1 MPQPV
6 LSVLIAD
13 DEAAIRNGLLN
24 AIPWNDLHAQVIDTA
39 PDGLY
44 ALSCIQTYHPD
55 LVIIDIKMPGMDGLE
70 VIRRAKSEGAECRF
84 LILSGYDDF
93 SLAQKAIRY
102 GANGYFLK
110 PLKIDE
116 FKDELNRQFSEL
128 LSQKH
133 FSTAKQNIE
142 SLMRTSGI
150 FFFNQLIRGEITGP
164 DETARRYSVLNLSV
178 KNSTLRAVVCSCTSS
193 DKSVLIPLLERASRL
208 FHELLSNITFDFWI
222 YQDEQLVLLVNIDQ
236 DSDLQKL
243 YQSCVNVAAI
253 LNQQPDESKPRFFI
267 GIGQTVSSLAYA
279 STSYQSALLALSYHI
294 YEKDDNIYDSSMICK
309 KEPSFSPESIQIEP
323 LLQALETANESAVAS
338 YCHDFIQ
345 SLFFVPMP
353 PPDFIRGMCIYLTNH
368 ARILFFARHSDLSP
382 AAPVTGEETRFLH
395 SVGDLEHW
403 LISSLTDFSHQYFT
417 QHAHRDPVIET
428 AKQFIQ
434 EHISSNIKAR
444 DIALA
449 VNLSETYFTTYFKAK
464 TGQNFRDYVLNAR
477 IDYAKQLL
485 TRGEMN
491 ISEVA
496 YATGYQDYRSF
507 SRAFKNVTGISPSD
521 YESLC

>member
-1 MPQPV
+1 
-6 LSVLIAD
+6 
-13 DEAAIRNGLLN
+13 
-24 AIPWNDLHAQVIDTA
+24 
-39 PDGLY
+39 
-44 ALSCIQTYHPD
+44 
-55 LVIIDIKMPGMDGLE
+55 
-70 VIRRAKSEGAECRF
+70 
-84 LILSGYDDF
+84 
-93 SLAQKAIRY
+93 
-102 GANGYFLK
+102 
-110 PLKIDE
+110 
-116 FKDELNRQFSEL
+116 
-128 LSQKH
+128 
-133 FSTAKQNIE
+133 
-142 SLMRTSGI
+142 
-150 FFFNQLIRGEITGP
+150 
-164 DETARRYSVLNLSV
+164 
-178 KNSTLRAVVCSCTSS
+178 
-193 DKSVLIPLLERASRL
+193 
-208 FHELLSNITFDFWI
+208 
-222 YQDEQLVLLVNIDQ
+222 
-236 DSDLQKL
+236 
-243 YQSCVNVAAI
+243 
-253 LNQQPDESKPRFFI
+253 
-267 GIGQTVSSLAYA
+267 
-279 STSYQSALLALSYHI
+279 
-294 YEKDDNIYDSSMICK
+294 MICK

>member
-13 DEAAIRNGLLN
+13 DEAVIRNGLLD
-24 AIPWNDLHAQVIDTA
+24 AIPWNDLHAHVIDTA

-44 ALSCIQTYHPD
+44 ALSCIQRYHPD
-55 LVIIDIKMPGMDGLE
+55 LVVIDIKMPGLDGLE
-70 VIRRAKSEGAECRF
+70 VIRRAKAEGAECRF

-133 FSTAKQNIE
+133 MSAAKQNIE
-142 SLMRTSGI
+142 SLMHTSGI
-150 FFFNQLIRGEITGP
+150 FFLNQLIRGEIIGS
-164 DETARRYSVLNLSV
+164 DETAKRYSVLNLNV
-178 KNSTLRAVVCSCTSS
+178 NNSTLCAVVCTCASS
-193 DKSVLIPLLERASRL
+193 DKAIFVSLLDRASRL
-208 FHELLSNITFDFWI
+208 FCELLSSTFFEFWI
-222 YQDEQLVLLVNIDQ
+222 YQDEQLVLLVNIDSTE
-236 DSDLQKL
+236 DFKKL
-243 YQSCVNVAAI
+243 HHCAASVTAV
-253 LNQQPDESKPRFFI
+253 LNQHSDESITRFFV
-267 GIGQTVSSLAYA
+267 GIGQTVSSLEHA
-279 STSYQSALLALSYHI
+279 SASYQSALLALSYHI
-294 YEKDDNIYDSSMICK
+294 YEKVDEVYDSSIICTRQ
-309 KEPSFSPESIQIEP
+309 PTFSVESIQIEP
-323 LLQALETANESAVAS
+323 LLQALETANEVAVS
-338 YCHDFIQ
+338 KYCHDFIQ
-345 SLFFVPMP
+345 SLLFVPMP
-353 PPDFIRGMCIYLTNH
+353 PPDFLRGMCIYLTNH
-368 ARILFFARHSDLSP
+368 ARILFFARHADLSP
-382 AAPVTGEETRFLH
+382 ASPVTGEETRFMH
-395 SVGDLEHW
+395 SVHDLEHW
-403 LISSLTDFSHQYFT
+403 LVSSLTDFSHHYLED
-417 QHAHRDPVIET
+417 HAHRDPVIET
-428 AKQFIQ
+428 TRQFVQ

-449 VNLSETYFTTYFKAK
+449 VNLSETYFTTYFKNK

-485 TRGEMN
+485 SRREMN

-521 YESLC
+521 YEKL

>member
-13 DEAAIRNGLLN
+13 DEAAIRNGLLD

-44 ALSCIQTYHPD
+44 ALSCIQRYHPD
-55 LVIIDIKMPGMDGLE
+55 LVVIDIKMPGIDGLE
-70 VIRRAKSEGAECRF
+70 VIRRAKAEGAECRF

-133 FSTAKQNIE
+133 VSAAKQNIE
-142 SLMRTSGI
+142 SLMHTSGI
-150 FFFNQLIRGEITGP
+150 FFLNQLIRSEITGP
-164 DETARRYSVLNLSV
+164 DETARRYSVLNLNV
-178 KNSTLRAVVCSCTSS
+178 KNSSLCAIVCTCAAS
-193 DKSVLIPLLERASRL
+193 DKAVILPILDRASRL
-208 FHELLSNITFDFWI
+208 FHELLSGFSFDLWI
-222 YQDEQLVLLVNIDQ
+222 YQDKQLVLLANL
-236 DSDLQKL
+236 DSSEMFKKL
-243 YQSCVNVAAI
+243 YHAVASVTAI
-253 LNQQPDESKPRFFI
+253 LNQPSDEPPARFFA
-267 GIGQTVSSLAYA
+267 GIGQTVSSLAHA
-279 STSYQSALLALSYHI
+279 SASYQSALLALSYHI
-294 YEKDDNIYDSSMICK
+294 YEKDDEVYDSSIICTRQ
-309 KEPSFSPESIQIEP
+309 PSFCMETINMEP
-323 LLQALETANESAVAS
+323 LLQALETASESAVDA
-338 YCHDFIQ
+338 YCRDFIH

-353 PPDFIRGMCIYLTNH
+353 PPDFIRGMCIYMTNH
-368 ARILFFARHSDLSP
+368 ARILFFARHSDLTP
-382 AAPVTGEETRFLH
+382 APPVTGEETRFMH
-395 SVGDLEHW
+395 SVHDLEHW
-403 LISSLTDFSHQYFT
+403 LVSSLTDFGHQYLT
-417 QHAHRDPVIET
+417 SHTHRDPVIET

-449 VNLSETYFTTYFKAK
+449 VNLSETYFTTYFKNK

-485 TRGEMN
+485 SRREMN

-521 YESLC
+521 YESL

>member
-13 DEAAIRNGLLN
+13 DEAAIRNGLLD

-44 ALSCIQTYHPD
+44 ALSCIKRYHPD
-55 LVIIDIKMPGMDGLE
+55 LVVIDIKMPGIDGLE
-70 VIRRAKSEGAECRF
+70 VIRRAKAEGAECRF

-93 SLAQKAIRY
+93 SLAQRAIRY

-133 FSTAKQNIE
+133 VSAAKQNIE
-142 SLMRTSGI
+142 SLMHTSGI
-150 FFFNQLIRGEITGP
+150 FFLNQLIRGEIIGT
-164 DETARRYSVLNLSV
+164 DETAKRYSVLNLTI
-178 KNSTLRAVVCSCTSS
+178 KNSSLCAVVCTCASS
-193 DKSVLIPLLERASRL
+193 DKAILVPILERASRL
-208 FHELLSNITFDFWI
+208 FCELLSGTFFDFWI
-222 YQDEQLVLLVNIDQ
+222 YQDEQLVLLANIDRTE
-236 DSDLQKL
+236 DFKKL
-243 YQSCVNVAAI
+243 HHCAVRVSYV
-253 LNQQPDESKPRFFI
+253 LNQHSDPSIPRFFI
-267 GIGQTVSSLAYA
+267 GIGQTVPSLEHA
-279 STSYQSALLALSYHI
+279 SASYQSALLALSYHI
-294 YEKDDNIYDSSMICK
+294 YEKEDEVYDSSIICTRQ
-309 KEPSFSPESIQIEP
+309 PTFSVESIQIEP
-323 LLQALETANESAVAS
+323 LLQALETANETAVAE
-338 YCHDFIQ
+338 YCHAFLKT
-345 SLFFVPMP
+345 LFFVPMP
-353 PPDFIRGMCIYLTNH
+353 PPDFVRGMCIYLTNH
-368 ARILFFARHSDLSP
+368 ARIVFFARHSDLPP

-395 SVGDLEHW
+395 SVRDLEHW
-403 LISSLTDFSHQYFT
+403 LISSLTDFSRQYLAN
-417 QHAHRDPVIET
+417 HAHKDPVIET

-434 EHISSNIKAR
+434 EHISGNIKAR

-449 VNLSETYFTTYFKAK
+449 VNLSETYFTTYFKNK

-485 TRGEMN
+485 SHGEMN
-491 ISEVA
+491 VSEVA

-521 YESLC
+521 YENL